1 MSNALAPRTD
11 FYDIWHRF
19 INSGNTEGVPENVRE
34 SWKRCRDI
42 GINPMK
48 EPSPIQI
55 DQKGL
60 DIRIGA
66 NLDLHHLLER
76 HYKEL
81 EGRFDFAPFVI
92 LFMDNDGYVLSIRG
106 DDAILRTLEKTGVRE
121 GLSISESDVGTTAPG
136 ISLAEGRP
144 ITVLA
149 EEHYLRGLHWAS
161 CFSIPIWD
169 HKKNVLG
176 CLDFTSTLHYGTKLE
191 HLIPFFCNI
200 AHSLQFEVF
209 LKRKMELLE
218 LHDLYFRSTFEYADK
233 ALILVNRCGQI
244 IDINSSAQ
252 KSFGANANKLLR
264 RDIGE
269 LLDLSEIWSC
279 FSSQKGTQIVRLH
292 SPGRANPTLFSME
305 VIPIFSQS
313 GDEMAYLLRLER
325 EKVTVALPGTSCNT
339 ARFSFGNI
347 IGRSPRILGVIDKA
361 KRVAKTCSNVLIEGE
376 TGTGK
381 ELFAHAIHV
390 ESNYSGGPF
399 VALNCCA
406 IPQELVESELFGYE
420 KGAYTG
426 ARRDGNIGK
435 FETANRGTIF
445 LDEIHA
451 MNEAGQMKLLRVLE
465 DRQITRIGGRHSIP
479 LDLRVIAASSR
490 NLEEEVAS
498 GNFIEPLFFRL
509 NVVRLR
515 IPPLRERREDFP
527 DLIDYFIKELN
538 RKFDRDIQGVAP
550 EVLEAFSQYAWPG
563 NIRELRNFME
573 CVFNFSDGTVIT
585 LADLEGNLSKILGEE
600 ASKGKSIED
609 VTEKLMVEAL
619 DRFGSVKE
627 AAEFLGLS
635 VSTFYRKMKKF
646 GLSK

>member
-1 MSNALAPRTD
+1 MSKALLPRTD
-11 FYDIWHRF
+11 FYDVWHKF
-19 INSGNTEGVPENVRE
+19 INFGETDGVPENVRE
-34 SWKRCRDI
+34 SWKRCRAI
-42 GINPMK
+42 GLDPMRD
-48 EPSPIQI
+48 PSPIEI

-60 DIRIGA
+60 DKRIGA
-66 NLDLHHLLER
+66 NLDLHHLMES
-76 HYKEL
+76 HYKDL
-81 EGRFDFAPFVI
+81 EGRFDFVPFVI
-92 LFMDNDGYVLSIRG
+92 FFADNGGYVLSIQG
-106 DDAILRTLEKTGVRE
+106 DDAILRTLEKAGIRE
-121 GLSISESDVGTTAPG
+121 GLSINESDMGTTAPG

-191 HLIPFFCNI
+191 HLIPYFCNI

-218 LHDLYFRSTFEYADK
+218 LHDLYFRSTFEYAEK
-233 ALILVNRCGQI
+233 ALILVNRRGQI

-252 KSFGANANKLLR
+252 RSFGANANKLLR

-269 LLDLSEIWSC
+269 LLDLSGIWSC

-325 EKVTVALPGTSCNT
+325 EKVTVTLPGRSCNT

-347 IGRSPRILGVIDKA
+347 IGRSPRILSVIDKA

-381 ELFAHAIHV
+381 ELFAHAIHG

-426 ARRDGNIGK
+426 ARREGNVGK
-435 FETANRGTIF
+435 FELANRGTIF

-451 MNEAGQMKLLRVLE
+451 MDEAGQMKLLRVLE
-465 DRQITRIGGRHSIP
+465 DHQITRIGGRHSIP
-479 LDLRVIAASSR
+479 LDLRVIAATSK
-490 NLEEEVAS
+490 NLEEEVAN
-498 GNFIEPLFFRL
+498 GKFIEPLFFRL
-509 NVVRLR
+509 NVIKLH
-515 IPPLRERREDFP
+515 IPPLRERSEDVP
-527 DLIDYFIKELN
+527 DLITYFIEEFKG
-538 RKFDRDIQGVAP
+538 KFGRNILGVVP

-563 NIRELRNFME
+563 NIRELRNCIE
-573 CVFNFSDGTVIT
+573 CAFNFSEGTLIT
-585 LADLEGNLSKILGEE
+585 LNDLEGNLSRMLGDE
-600 ASKGKSIED
+600 ASKGKNIEN
-609 VTEKLMVEAL
+609 VTEKLMVEAIN
-619 DRFGSVKE
+619 RFGSVKE
-627 AAEFLGLS
+627 ASESLGLS
-635 VSTFYRKMKKF
+635 ISTFYRKMKKF